1 MPRAAQS
8 VRGLRGAA
16 VRSSAML
23 GLMAVL
29 AAPAAGVGACELRLL
44 EHRSGQLLMRLPL
57 DPTSATLQVAFEH
70 SVLGTTVIDTYRFT
84 PAAVLIEE
92 SFEGEGY
99 GLPHAAGPGERL
111 SRQGVRQ
118 RLQLNRRIDPLIIRP
133 LPEQRMRLVMPT
145 HDLLLSS
152 VSASAALELR
162 AQDCPERQP

>member
-1 MPRAAQS
+1 MPRAGYSA
-8 VRGLRGAA
+8 RGTQGGAA
-16 VRSSAML
+16 RSLATL
-23 GLMAVL
+23 GLMGLL
-29 AAPAAGVGACELRLL
+29 ASPVAQACACELRLL

-57 DPTSATLQVAFEH
+57 DPSSATLQVAFEH

-99 GLPHAAGPGERL
+99 GLPHAAGPGEQL
-111 SRQGVRQ
+111 SRQGTRQ
-118 RLQLNRRIDPLIIRP
+118 RLQLSRRVDPLIIRP

-145 HDLLLSS
+145 RDLLLSS
-152 VSASAALELR
+152 VSTGAALELR